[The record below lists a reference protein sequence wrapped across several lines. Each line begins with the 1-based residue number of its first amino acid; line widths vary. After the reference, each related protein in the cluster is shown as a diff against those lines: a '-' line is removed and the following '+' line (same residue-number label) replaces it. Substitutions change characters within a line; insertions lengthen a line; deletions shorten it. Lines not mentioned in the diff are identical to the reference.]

1 MAELDG
7 IKESFEYQQF
17 IKEENINQRIKGEFL
32 IPDTHPDVEEI
43 ISVFGR
49 ANITR
54 KEKLA
59 EKILIEGD
67 IEYTVLYLAREDE
80 RLMLN
85 SVSYNDKFSEYI
97 EGLEPE
103 HRISCEANS
112 QIEHIEGKIINERK
126 IAIEGHLNVR
136 AECYKELQIDFLRDV
151 KGISDIQLLRKP
163 GIIDKLAAEKEIGF
177 SGKGTIYIS
186 RDKPQVGK
194 IIKSSVNIH
203 KQEIKLSEDRVSVS
217 CFCKAELLYRAA
229 DSRTVVAAE
238 EDIFLNKEEELV
250 GVNSSMVC
258 LGDFSIV
265 NYDLRVREDDLGE
278 VRKIDLDIQG
288 RTDLKVIEKYNVD
301 LINDA
306 YSPSVVVEAKQQDTS
321 MGMIKDIGSAEAVV
335 KENIQIPPAVVGPVN
350 IITISGDAIITD
362 KKIISGKAF
371 IEGVLNAEVIYT
383 AEEGE
388 KEADKISSQ
397 ETFNVTIDLPNSED
411 NINCIARCFIENIQ
425 GVIEGSTIGIRTI
438 ISVQAKSVANVVK
451 RWMSSLE
458 LKEGEVQSKKAS
470 IIIYVVQPGDTVWS
484 LAKKFAAT
492 MESVIRVNN
501 LEQNQ
506 SLKEGTKLLIP
517 GRAVI

>member
-1 MAELDG
+1 M
-7 IKESFEYQQF
+7 
-17 IKEENINQRIKGEFL
+17 
-32 IPDTHPDVEEI
+32 
-43 ISVFGR
+43 
-49 ANITR
+49 
-54 KEKLA
+54 
-59 EKILIEGD
+59 
-67 IEYTVLYLAREDE
+67 
-80 RLMLN
+80 
-85 SVSYNDKFSEYI
+85 
-97 EGLEPE
+97 
-103 HRISCEANS
+103 S
-112 QIEHIEGKIINERK
+112 QG
-126 IAIEGHLNVR
+126 V
-136 AECYKELQIDFLRDV
+136 ECY
-151 KGISDIQLLRKP
+151 
-163 GIIDKLAAEKEIGF
+163 
-177 SGKGTIYIS
+177 
-186 RDKPQVGK
+186 
-194 IIKSSVNIH
+194 
-203 KQEIKLSEDRVSVS
+203 S
-217 CFCKAELLYRAA
+217 CLPKTAWPPTL
-229 DSRTVVAAE
+229 
-238 EDIFLNKEEELV
+238 
-250 GVNSSMVC
+250 
-258 LGDFSIV
+258 
-265 NYDLRVREDDLGE
+265 
-278 VRKIDLDIQG
+278 
-288 RTDLKVIEKYNVD
+288 
-301 LINDA
+301 
-306 YSPSVVVEAKQQDTS
+306 
-321 MGMIKDIGSAEAVV
+321 IKDIGSAEAVV
-335 KENIQIPPAVVGPVN
+335 KENIQIPPAVVGTVN

>member
-288 RTDLKVIEKYNVD
+288 R
-301 LINDA
+301 
-306 YSPSVVVEAKQQDTS
+306 
-321 MGMIKDIGSAEAVV
+321 
-335 KENIQIPPAVVGPVN
+335 
-350 IITISGDAIITD
+350 
-362 KKIISGKAF
+362 
-371 IEGVLNAEVIYT
+371 
-383 AEEGE
+383 
-388 KEADKISSQ
+388 
-397 ETFNVTIDLPNSED
+397 
-411 NINCIARCFIENIQ
+411 
-425 GVIEGSTIGIRTI
+425 
-438 ISVQAKSVANVVK
+438 
-451 RWMSSLE
+451 
-458 LKEGEVQSKKAS
+458 
-470 IIIYVVQPGDTVWS
+470 
-484 LAKKFAAT
+484 
-492 MESVIRVNN
+492 
-501 LEQNQ
+501 
-506 SLKEGTKLLIP
+506 
-517 GRAVI
+517 